1 MQDNRVAGMEYLPS
15 GLRPDFIDKNRDT
28 VDTEPAN
35 IEIVSHKR
43 SGKSFRFSYKY
54 DGDEPMLN
62 FTVPLIRYHGYKG
75 TYTSPEGETSR
86 IPVNRSENGLVLIQL
101 PNSSG
106 TIHVAYH
113 KTAFEKAGEVISL
126 LTLFSII
133 FFIIQ
138 KQKKKLLFVQFH

>member
-15 GLRPDFIDKNRDT
+15 GLRPEFIDKNRDT
-28 VDTEPAN
+28 VGTEPAN
-35 IEIVSHKR
+35 IV
-43 SGKSFRFSYKY
+43 
-54 DGDEPMLN
+54 
-62 FTVPLIRYHGYKG
+62 IRYHGYKG

-86 IPVNRSENGLVLIQL
+86 IPVKRSENGLVLIQL
-101 PNSSG
+101 PNSSSG
-106 TIHVAYH
+106 TIHVAYQ

-138 KQKKKLLFVQFH
+138 KQKKKLLFVQFHL